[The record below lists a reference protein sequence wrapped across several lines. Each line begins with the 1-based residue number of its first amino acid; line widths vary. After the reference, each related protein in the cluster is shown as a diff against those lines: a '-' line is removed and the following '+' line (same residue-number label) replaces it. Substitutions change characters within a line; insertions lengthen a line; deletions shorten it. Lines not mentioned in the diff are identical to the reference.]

1 MKIKY
6 LTLLTASC
14 FFFYTGCGNA
24 QKENAQKA
32 NILLPDGGV
41 KLQKI
46 NFEQDFL
53 AKFKP
58 ADLPYIANGEF
69 TPLDTMPSELA
80 ISQILEPAEQIQSGT
95 FGDFW
100 GTEPI
105 KKETREALSHRFINP
120 DKNIFRV
127 LNFGFVNRLAWNE
140 NFYSVI
146 FKIVPTEME
155 GSYSYTYLANYTKAG
170 KFIDAVQIGG
180 VAGYVDFESKWE
192 SKVKPDGKI
201 ELNTTTIKRGGME
214 DGSQDFTEYATLQ
227 YGLAEKGNFTILSEK
242 YTGFSGSFKNA
253 HTQEFVYIEE
263 FSNGDVQVAFQAPN
277 QDRQQLEVIDFD
289 KSKNQ
294 ITAQTEAGKKLTFTF
309 DTDKKAMVCALNGK
323 ASNFVRARN

>member
-6 LTLLTASC
+6 LTLLTAAF
-14 FFFYTGCGNA
+14 FFFYTSCGTA
-24 QKENAQKA
+24 QREKPPKA
-32 NILLPDGGV
+32 AIALPDAGLGIGKV
-41 KLQKI
+41 

-58 ADLPYIANGEF
+58 ADLPYLANGEF
-69 TPLDTMPSELA
+69 TPLDTIPSQLV
-80 ISQILEPAEQIQSGT
+80 ISQILEPAEQIQSGA

-100 GTEPI
+100 GTEPS
-105 KKETREALSHRFINP
+105 KKETREALNHRFIDP

-127 LNFGFVNRLAWNE
+127 LNFGFVNRLNLNE
-140 NFYSVI
+140 NFYSLV

-155 GSYSYTYLANYTKAG
+155 GSYSYTYLANYSKSG
-170 KFIDAVQIGG
+170 QFVDAVQIGG

-192 SKVKPDGKI
+192 SKIKPSGKI

-227 YGLAEKGNFTILSEK
+227 YELADKGNFTILSEK
-242 YTGFSGSFKNA
+242 YTGFSGNFKNP
-253 HTQEFVYIEE
+253 HTQEYVYIEE
-263 FSNGDVQVAFQAPN
+263 FSNGDVQIAFQAPK

-289 KSKNQ
+289 KSKSQ
-294 ITAQTEAGKKLTFTF
+294 ITAQTEAGKKMVFTF
-309 DTDKKAMVCALNGK
+309 DMDKKTMVCALNGK
-323 ASNFVRARN
+323 ASSFVRARN